1 MKPAK
6 FFETESFYLGDQH
19 GYQAVDSLSVRSAD
33 ALSSSRASASVS
45 SLVFEPG
52 DGTIT
57 GSEIDTYALDLVEGQ
72 TYIFSSR
79 GVGGNALVDT
89 QLYMIDDS
97 LTEAGILA
105 QDDDGG
111 DGLNSL
117 ITYTATYT
125 GVHYLGVSAYSGSG
139 LTGDYAVDGF
149 PSLGADVVSDD
160 FAQATDLGLSSVTL
174 GFIDAGTSTRYGQ
187 DFSEVDTY
195 KFEAEAG
202 KYYTFE
208 LAGGADYNSDYTA
221 LPAGEID
228 ARLVVYNSALAVVT
242 QNDDISFPDDINAQ
256 VGFVAGSSG
265 TYYLDAFSY
274 APWTGGYSIVAHE
287 YDVVNG
293 TSSNNTLIGG
303 AADDAINGR
312 GGRDLLNGGAGDD
325 LLTGGA
331 GRDTFA
337 FSDLGGSDEILDF
350 VRGTDK
356 VDVSALGDFS
366 WVGSGAFSGGGGA
379 ELRGYQWNGDFYLS
393 GDADGNGVGDF
404 LIEVNTA
411 LNSHDIILG

>member
-6 FFETESFYLGDQH
+6 FFDTERFSLGDQH
-19 GYQAVDSLSVRSAD
+19 TYQTVDSFSLRGAD
-33 ALSSSRASASVS
+33 ALSSTSTS
-45 SLVFEPG
+45 SLVFEAS

-57 GSEIDTYALDLVEGQ
+57 GNEIDTLALDLVEGQ

-79 GVGGNALVDT
+79 GFGGNGLVDS
-89 QLYMIDDS
+89 QLYVINDT

-105 QDDDGG
+105 RDDDGG

-125 GVHYLGVSAYSGSG
+125 GTHYIGVGAFSGSG
-139 LTGDYAVDGF
+139 LTGDYVIDGF
-149 PSLGADVVSDD
+149 PNLGADVVSDD
-160 FAQATDLGLSSVTL
+160 FAQATDIGTNAVTL
-174 GFIDAGTSTRYGQ
+174 GFIDAGTSVRYGQ

-195 KFEAEAG
+195 TFEVTAG

-242 QNDDISFPDDINAQ
+242 ENDDVSFPHDISAQ
-256 VGFVAGSSG
+256 VGFVASETG
-265 TYYLDAFSY
+265 THYLDAFSY
-274 APWTGGYSIVAHE
+274 APWTGGYSIVSHE

-293 TSSNNTLIGG
+293 TSANNTLIGG
-303 AADDAINGR
+303 SADDAINGR

-366 WVGSGAFSGGGGA
+366 WVGAGAFSGGGGA
-379 ELRGYQWNGDFYLS
+379 ELRGYRWDGNFYLS

-411 LNSHDIILG
+411 LTSNDIILA